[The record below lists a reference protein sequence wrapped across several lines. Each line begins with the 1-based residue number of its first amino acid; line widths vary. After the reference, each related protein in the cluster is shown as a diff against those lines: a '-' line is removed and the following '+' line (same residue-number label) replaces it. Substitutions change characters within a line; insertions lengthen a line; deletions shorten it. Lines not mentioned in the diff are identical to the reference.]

1 MYIILII
8 ILQYGSFR
16 QCIRG
21 FTLGSFLLDVE
32 PSGSLQITKEPLSDH
47 SGTFVESKDSSVP
60 ETRHKQAIHH
70 QPGSLGQTGKTF
82 TNMPMKGWLIH
93 YHHTELFV

>member
-8 ILQYGSFR
+8 ALQYGSFR

-21 FTLGSFLLDVE
+21 LTLGSLLHAE
-32 PSGSLQITKEPLSDH
+32 PGGSLQITEEPLSDR
-47 SGTFVESKDSSVP
+47 SSTFVESEDSSVP

-70 QPGSLGQTGKTF
+70 QPGCLGQTGKTF
-82 TNMPMKGWLIH
+82 ANMPMKGRLIH